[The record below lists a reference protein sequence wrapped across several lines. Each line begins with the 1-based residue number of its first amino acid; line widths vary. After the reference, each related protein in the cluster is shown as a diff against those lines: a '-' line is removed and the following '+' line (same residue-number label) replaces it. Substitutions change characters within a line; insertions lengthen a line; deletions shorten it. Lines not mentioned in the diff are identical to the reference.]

1 MKIDLHVVV
10 GALISATWF
19 LGQWFLSSVGLAPGT
34 SASSMAM
41 TAPSWTLLTGFVG
54 LALGCFGA
62 FVVYRTDHGRQA
74 TSREAFAVS
83 ARQLRQSVRNAVA
96 ATSPDL
102 MNSDAPASTLIATRL
117 PEEAEPLAEA
127 LVDVAHTLEVHR
139 ESVER
144 ERVRVR
150 QTLASIAEG
159 LIITSEDGR
168 VAAVN
173 PEAARLLDLPG
184 DGSSLVGQS
193 LVTAVRDYEVT
204 ETLVKAIETRGPVT
218 RHVRL
223 SPFSTMGELSMPRRG
238 TGVRIVKVSA
248 VPFAS
253 QSRMPSDLGVGAS
266 RRPVGVGAGVIFL
279 EDETE
284 LRRSESIRRDFVAN
298 VSHELRTPLA
308 SLKALVETLEE
319 GALED
324 PPAAREFLR
333 LMHVEVDS
341 LTQLVFELLEL
352 SQIES
357 GQAEMEK
364 RPVVPI
370 SLLEAAYRR
379 LRTQATR
386 AGVDLRMAAEHGLP
400 MISADPMRVGQV
412 LLNLLQNAI
421 KFTPEGGVV
430 TLTAARDGN
439 GIRFGVTDTGIGISR
454 EDLSRLFERF
464 FKVDRSRASGGTG
477 LGLAIAKHLVQAHG
491 GVIGAFSLG
500 EGHGSTVWF
509 VLPTNGE
516 SVAPVSQQ
524 ASLASQT
531 RGALPSSDA
540 PDGIPSNAVPG
551 GPATPDTP

>member
-10 GALISATWF
+10 GALISVTWF
-19 LGQWFLSSVGLAPGT
+19 VGQWFLSAVGRAPG
-34 SASSMAM
+34 ADPLPMAM
-41 TAPSWTLLTGFVG
+41 SDPAWALLTGSVG
-54 LALGCFGA
+54 LALGAFGA
-62 FVVYRTDHGRQA
+62 FVVYRTDQGRQA
-74 TSREAFAVS
+74 ASREAFAVS
-83 ARQLRQSVRNAVA
+83 ARQLRQSVRYAVE

-102 MNSDAPASTLIATRL
+102 MYSDAPASALVASRL

-127 LVDVAHTLEVHR
+127 LVDVALTLETHR
-139 ESVER
+139 ESVAR

-159 LIITSEDGR
+159 LIISSEEGR

-204 ETLVKAIETRGPVT
+204 ETLIKAIETRGPVT

-223 SPFSTMGELSMPRRG
+223 SPFSTMGEPSMARRA
-238 TGVRIVKVSA
+238 TSVRLVKVSA

-253 QSRMPSDLGVGAS
+253 QGRLPSDVGVGS
-266 RRPVGVGAGVIFL
+266 GRRTSGVGAGVIFL

-319 GALED
+319 GALDD

-364 RPVVPI
+364 RPVAPI
-370 SLLEAAYRR
+370 TLLETAYRR

-386 AGVDLRMAAEHGLP
+386 AGIDLRLAAEHALP

-430 TLTAARDGN
+430 TLTASRDGG

-454 EDLSRLFERF
+454 EDLTRLFERF
-464 FKVDRSRASGGTG
+464 FKVDQSRASGGTG

-491 GVIGAFSLG
+491 GVIGAYSLG

-509 VLPTNGE
+509 VLPQSGE
-516 SVAPVSQQ
+516 GAALVNQKARVASK
-524 ASLASQT
+524 T
-531 RGALPSSDA
+531 RGALASGDDGDGTPS
-540 PDGIPSNAVPG
+540 IAVPG
-551 GPATPDTP
+551 VPATPATP

>member
-1 MKIDLHVVV
+1 MNIDLRLVV

-34 SASSMAM
+34 GASSMAM
-41 TAPSWTLLTGFVG
+41 PATSWTLLTGFVG
-54 LALGCFGA
+54 LALGSFGA
-62 FVVYRTDHGRQA
+62 FVVHRADRGKQA
-74 TSREAFAVS
+74 VSREAFAVS
-83 ARQLRQSVRNAVA
+83 ALQLRQSVRYAVE
-96 ATSPDL
+96 ATSSEL
-102 MNSDAPASTLIATRL
+102 MNLNGPVSALIATRL
-117 PEEAEPLAEA
+117 PDEAEPLAEA

-139 ESVER
+139 KSVEQ

-173 PEAARLLDLPG
+173 PEAVRLLDLPG

-204 ETLVKAIETRGPVT
+204 ETLARAIETRRPET

-253 QSRMPSDLGVGAS
+253 QGRVPSDLGVGAS
-266 RRPVGVGAGVIFL
+266 RRPDGGGAGVIFL

-284 LRRSESIRRDFVAN
+284 LRRSGSIRKDFVAN

-333 LMHVEVDS
+333 LMHIEVDS

-357 GQAEMEK
+357 GQAELEK
-364 RPVVPI
+364 RLVAPI
-370 SLLEAAYRR
+370 SLLETAYRR

-400 MISADPMRVGQV
+400 PVNADPMRVGQV

-439 GIRFGVTDTGIGISR
+439 GIRFGVTDTGLGISR

-464 FKVDRSRASGGTG
+464 FKVDRSRSSVGTG

-491 GVIGAFSLG
+491 GVIGAFSQG
-500 EGHGSTVWF
+500 EGHGSTIWF
-509 VLPTNGE
+509 VLPTSGE
-516 SVAPVSQQ
+516 SIAPESQQ
-524 ASLASQT
+524 PSLASQM
-531 RGALPSSDA
+531 RGSLPLGDA
-540 PDGIPSNAVPG
+540 ADGIPSIAVPG

>member
-1 MKIDLHVVV
+1 
-10 GALISATWF
+10 
-19 LGQWFLSSVGLAPGT
+19 
-34 SASSMAM
+34 
-41 TAPSWTLLTGFVG
+41 
-54 LALGCFGA
+54 
-62 FVVYRTDHGRQA
+62 
-74 TSREAFAVS
+74 
-83 ARQLRQSVRNAVA
+83 
-96 ATSPDL
+96 
-102 MNSDAPASTLIATRL
+102 
-117 PEEAEPLAEA
+117 
-127 LVDVAHTLEVHR
+127 
-139 ESVER
+139 
-144 ERVRVR
+144 
-150 QTLASIAEG
+150 
-159 LIITSEDGR
+159 
-168 VAAVN
+168 
-173 PEAARLLDLPG
+173 
-184 DGSSLVGQS
+184 
-193 LVTAVRDYEVT
+193 
-204 ETLVKAIETRGPVT
+204 
-218 RHVRL
+218 
-223 SPFSTMGELSMPRRG
+223 
-238 TGVRIVKVSA
+238 
-248 VPFAS
+248 
-253 QSRMPSDLGVGAS
+253 
-266 RRPVGVGAGVIFL
+266 VIFL

-400 MISADPMRVGQV
+400 MISADPVRVGQV

-540 PDGIPSNAVPG
+540 PDGIPSSAVPG
-551 GPATPDTP
+551 VPATPDTP